1 MLLMYFFGTIN
12 PFFTYSISILFVD
25 MKKEKGINSYLKY
38 IIVEVLMSISKIW
51 IVWKELKTNWFQMH
65 FSGSKIT
72 RSCSNILKVKASFF
86 KDIIMLNFS
95 FLIKW
100 VFMTYNTKRIVEL
113 INCEYKKWNLHNF
126 IIRNNV

>member
-1 MLLMYFFGTIN
+1 
-12 PFFTYSISILFVD
+12 
-25 MKKEKGINSYLKY
+25 
-38 IIVEVLMSISKIW
+38 
-51 IVWKELKTNWFQMH
+51 MH